1 MLVEQRSQEW
11 FDMRRGKI
19 TSSEI
24 HKIMGGKGDSLSET
38 AKTYLLEKACEF
50 YGGHGNS
57 ATGAAVE
64 WGMDLEDQ
72 AIEVYE
78 SKTKNKVDKCSFIP
92 INESYGGSPDGK
104 VKTEG
109 GIEVKCPYNS
119 VNHFKHGLIKNPED
133 FEKAAPNYYYQC
145 LSHMIAL
152 NAKWCD
158 FISYDPRVNENYQ
171 LFVFRLM
178 RDEEEI
184 TTIKAKVEIATQY
197 LNELKAL
204 IEEANIPVIKEA

>member
-1 MLVEQRSQEW
+1 MLIEQRSQEW
-11 FDMRRGKI
+11 FEMRRGKI

-24 HKIMGGKGDSLSET
+24 HKIMGGKGESLSET

-50 YGGHGNS
+50 YGGHGNP

-104 VKTEG
+104 VKKDG

-119 VNHFKHGLIKNPED
+119 VNHFKHGLIKTQED
-133 FEKAAPNYYYQC
+133 FKKVAPNYYYQC
-145 LSHMIAL
+145 VSHMIAL
-152 NAKWCD
+152 DAKWCD
-158 FISYDPRVNENYQ
+158 FISYDPRVNEDYQ
-171 LFVFRLM
+171 IFVFRLL
-178 RDEEEI
+178 RDEDEI
-184 TTIKAKVEIATQY
+184 TAVKLRVEVATKY
-197 LNELKAL
+197 LNELKGL
-204 IEEANIPVIKEA
+204 IEQANIPVSKGA

>member
-11 FDMRRGKI
+11 FDMRKGKI

-38 AKTYLLEKACEF
+38 AKTYLLEKAAEF

-57 ATGAAVE
+57 ATGPAVE
-64 WGMDLEDQ
+64 WGMELEDQ
-72 AIEVYE
+72 AVEVYE
-78 SKTKNKVDKCSFIP
+78 ARTKNKVEKCSFIP

-104 VKTEG
+104 VLKEG
-109 GIEVKCPYNS
+109 AIEVKCPYNS
-119 VNHFKHGLIKNPED
+119 VNHFKHGLIKTAED
-133 FEKAAPNYYYQC
+133 FKKIAPNYYYQC
-145 LSHMIAL
+145 VSHMIAL

-158 FISYDPRVNENYQ
+158 FISYDPRVEDEYKM
-171 LFVFRLM
+171 FIFRLE

-184 TTIKAKVEIATQY
+184 VNVKARVEVAIEYIKLIRTSIEQAT
-197 LNELKAL
+197 K
-204 IEEANIPVIKEA
+204 